1 MKESNCFFEQMDL
14 WTKERIPYFFLI
26 DYKCQKPV
34 IYRLDELEEHNV
46 KISFPH
52 KPSINLHKEDVA
64 IYKYPTSFER
74 YKAQFTKAMELMEQE
89 SVCLLNLTCE
99 TPIDLNAGS
108 IAGTPKAK
116 ALEIIDNTE
125 IHNRNYYSGVCGI
138 FDGESLDSCVLIRFI
153 EQWGGSFFYKSGGGI
168 TSQSSVLSFVWAVQI
183 TRSLQY

>member
-1 MKESNCFFEQMDL
+1 MDL

-153 EQWGGSFFYKSGGGI
+153 EQRGGSFFYKSGGGI